1 MDIKRSFDAVRT
13 ISEAL
18 FFRDYIYSHEAMSP
32 IYSINSYA
40 PSSVNVIA
48 NSTPGIELHRVWLR
62 RTAEEENRR
71 VTGNKA
77 TFFPWEG
84 KILSPRDVR
93 FYVLWV

>member
-13 ISEAL
+13 FSEAL
-18 FFRDYIYSHEAMSP
+18 FLPDFIYYHEAMYA
-32 IYSINSYA
+32 IYPINSYA

-48 NSTPGIELHRVWLR
+48 NSTPGLELHRVWLR
-62 RTAEEENRR
+62 GRAEEENKR

-77 TFFPWEG
+77 TFFPHG
-84 KILSPRDVR
+84 TILSPRDVR